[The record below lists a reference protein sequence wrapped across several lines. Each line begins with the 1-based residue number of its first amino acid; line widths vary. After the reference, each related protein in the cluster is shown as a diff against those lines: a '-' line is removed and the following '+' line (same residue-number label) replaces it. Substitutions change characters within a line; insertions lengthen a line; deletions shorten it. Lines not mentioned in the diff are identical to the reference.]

1 MALFFCFNTLPLIKG
16 VIYSFTNFKGYGS
29 YDWVGLR
36 NYKDLFTDSRVG
48 GSYLFTF
55 KLAIVATIVTNVLS
69 LILALGLNSKIRFKS
84 ALRGAYFI
92 PNVLGALVVGYIF
105 NYFFTYILPAFGKM
119 IGNKTLSSSMLS
131 STSLAWVA
139 IVIVCA
145 WQAIAMNT
153 IIYISG
159 LQTVPEDVY
168 EAGAIDG
175 ATGWNKFKNLTFP
188 LILPFFT
195 INMVLCVKNFLMVF
209 DQIMALTKG
218 GPAQSTESISY
229 LIYQNGMAGGQF
241 GFQSANAVIFFL
253 VIVAISVTQMT
264 VLGKRRSSY
273 DRGKYKTNK
282 PAMIFL
288 VLGLIT
294 IAFPL
299 YLTVVIAFKQP
310 SEMTNSI
317 SGILSLPSSWS
328 LENFREAMRVTDFWN
343 SLGNSL
349 FITLVTVALSI
360 VIHSMIGYAIGRNKA
375 HSKGYNLVYLYIVSG
390 MFVPFAILMMPL
402 VKQTAQMGLNNRFG
416 VILLYVVFYM
426 PMNVLLYTGYLKNIP
441 IALEEAACVDGAST
455 WTTYWKIV
463 FPIMRPMHA
472 TVAVLTALG
481 TWNDV
486 MTPLVIMSGGEQNT
500 LPLAQLTFQ
509 TQFGTNYNLAF
520 ASYLL
525 ALLPILIFYLICQ
538 KQILNGVVN
547 GAVK

>member
-1 MALFFCFNTLPLIKG
+1 MGKKSMSGRKLTFLLITIPIVALFFCFNTLPLIKG

-119 IGNKTLSSSMLS
+119 IENKALSSSMLS

-145 WQAIAMNT
+145 WQSIAMNT

-175 ATGWNKFKNLTFP
+175 ATGFSKFRYLTFP
-188 LILPFFT
+188 LIVPFFS

-229 LIYQNGMAGGQF
+229 LIYNNGMSGGQF
-241 GFQSANAVIFFL
+241 GFQSANAVIFFI
-253 VIVAISVTQMT
+253 VIVIIS
-264 VLGKRRSSY
+264 
-273 DRGKYKTNK
+273 
-282 PAMIFL
+282 AM
-288 VLGLIT
+288 
-294 IAFPL
+294 
-299 YLTVVIAFKQP
+299 
-310 SEMTNSI
+310 
-317 SGILSLPSSWS
+317 
-328 LENFREAMRVTDFWN
+328 
-343 SLGNSL
+343 
-349 FITLVTVALSI
+349 
-360 VIHSMIGYAIGRNKA
+360 
-375 HSKGYNLVYLYIVSG
+375 
-390 MFVPFAILMMPL
+390 
-402 VKQTAQMGLNNRFG
+402 
-416 VILLYVVFYM
+416 
-426 PMNVLLYTGYLKNIP
+426 
-441 IALEEAACVDGAST
+441 
-455 WTTYWKIV
+455 
-463 FPIMRPMHA
+463 
-472 TVAVLTALG
+472 
-481 TWNDV
+481 
-486 MTPLVIMSGGEQNT
+486 
-500 LPLAQLTFQ
+500 QLTITGKKEEQ
-509 TQFGTNYNLAF
+509 L
-520 ASYLL
+520 
-525 ALLPILIFYLICQ
+525 
-538 KQILNGVVN
+538 
-547 GAVK
+547 